1 MSTTKTILVIDDET
15 ELVEAMSTILLM
27 EGYLVETAFTLA
39 EGKSKITQGKFN
51 LVISDIMMPHWGGF
65 DLIDAIK
72 ENPETSSTPVL
83 VVTGMDED
91 ILNATNTFADACL
104 VKPFTGKQL
113 LDKVNELLLKD
124 GTS

>member
-15 ELVEAMSTILLM
+15 ELVDAIATILLG
-27 EGYLVETAFTLA
+27 EGYMVETAFTLD
-39 EGKSKITQGKFN
+39 EGKSKITQGKYN

-65 DLIDAIK
+65 DLVDAIT

-83 VVTGMDED
+83 VVTGMDTE

-104 VKPFTGKQL
+104 IKPFTGKQL
-113 LDKVNELLLKD
+113 LDKVNELLLKN